1 MLAVAEKCILLV
13 IDMQE
18 RLLPAMS
25 EHERALNNALILVTA
40 AREIGVPVLASE
52 QYPKGLGRTVPE
64 LAALIGPDDVFA
76 KTEFSC
82 SENKEIRN
90 RISASGRS
98 QIVFAGFESHVC
110 VLQTAFGLSEM
121 GMKSFVTADAT
132 ASRRTFSKEIACS
145 RLARAG
151 IEVVTTE
158 MVVFEWLKSA
168 DAPAFRTLSRLIR

>member
-1 MLAVAEKCILLV
+1 MLATAEQCVLLV

-25 EHERALNNALILVTA
+25 EQEQSLKNALILVTA
-40 AREIGVPVLASE
+40 AREMGVPVLASE
-52 QYPKGLGRTVPE
+52 QYSKGLGRTVPE
-64 LAALIGPDDVFA
+64 LSALIGPDDVFA

-82 SENKEIRN
+82 SENVEIRS
-90 RISASGRS
+90 RISALRRS
-98 QIVFAGFESHVC
+98 QVVLAGFESHVC
-110 VLQTAFGLSEM
+110 VLQTAFGLSEL
-121 GMKSFVTADAT
+121 GMKTFVAADAT
-132 ASRRTFSKEIACS
+132 ASRQTSSKEIACS

-151 IEVVTTE
+151 IEIVTTE